1 MNQEEIIELLREN
14 GGMDIHMLAARF
26 YPEGCSY
33 EIKHDTRSKVYSKL
47 RALRK
52 YDIVRPCEP
61 YNGERTVWEL
71 VED

>member
-1 MNQEEIIELLREN
+1 MNQEAIVELLREN
-14 GGMDIHMLAARF
+14 GGMDIHMLASRF

-33 EIKHDTRSKVYSKL
+33 EIKHDTRSKIYSKL

-52 YDIVRPCEP
+52 FGIVRPREP
-61 YNGERTVWEL
+61 FCGERTVWEL